1 METPKK
7 ETDHMKPRKNHR
19 LIIFAI
25 ATLLVLYSGMLNAQ
39 PNDDPDPEKVQE
51 ALQTTQQ
58 VIDQA
63 RSIVMESSS
72 QKARLMLEQAIS
84 MQMTAEGKVHDSLRQ
99 SLKLT
104 LEARQLAYQAI
115 ALARQDMKAEGT
127 IARTIEEANERI
139 AKVRDEMI
147 EYDIR
152 GDRAVKLLDEARN
165 MLEKTRL
172 NAQQHRYQLA
182 LKLAESARSRTLQ
195 AEQYVKRIKTM
206 KGMVE
211 RKLALLEKLRDRAA
225 ERINVMENEQ
235 ARMQLELV
243 SQQIDRTRQLLVEHR
258 YMAAKMSLENCEKT
272 FRNLIRQFPSQNL
285 SDPGLMLEESYRLL
299 ERAEEIIGPQDEAG
313 DVERRGY
320 IDEAKRLLTRAGD
333 ELAENRDES
342 ALRLINEAR
351 NLLRLATSDERK
363 AMTKE
368 EVRSEIQRAESLGED
383 VTGAVE
389 GCDAPGVQ
397 MLLDRA
403 AARLGKAWQYL
414 DEGEL
419 PNAEAEV
426 RIARNLYQRI
436 KEICGSL

>member
-1 METPKK
+1 
-7 ETDHMKPRKNHR
+7 MKPRKR
-19 LIIFAI
+19 KSLIIYAV
-25 ATLLVLYSGMLNAQ
+25 ATLLALYCGMLYAQ
-39 PNDDPDPEKVQE
+39 SNDEPDPEKVQE

-63 RSIVMESSS
+63 RSIVMESTS

-84 MQMTAEGKVHDSLRQ
+84 MQMTAEGNIHDSLRQ

-115 ALARQDMKAEGT
+115 ALARQEMKAEGT
-127 IARTIEEANERI
+127 IMRMIEETNERM
-139 AKVRDEMI
+139 AKVRDQMN

-152 GDRAVKLLDEARN
+152 GDRVVKLLDEARN

-182 LKLAESARSRTLQ
+182 LKLAESARNRVLQ
-195 AEQYVKRIKTM
+195 AEQYVNRIKTL

-211 RKLALLEKLRDRAA
+211 RKLALLEKLRDRAT
-225 ERINVMENEQ
+225 ERINVVENEQ
-235 ARMQLELV
+235 ARIQLELV
-243 SQQIDRTRQLLVEHR
+243 GEQIERTRQLLTEHR
-258 YMAAKMSLENCEKT
+258 YMAANVSLESCEKT
-272 FRNLIRQFPSQNL
+272 FRNLIRQFPSQNM
-285 SDPGLMLEESYRLL
+285 SDPELMLEESYRLL
-299 ERAEEIIGPQDEAG
+299 TRAEELIGSQEGEA
-313 DVERRGY
+313 ERRGFL
-320 IDEAKRLLTRAGD
+320 DEAKRLLTRAGD

-351 NLLRLATSDERK
+351 NILRLATSDESQ

-368 EVRSEIQRAESLGED
+368 EVRSEIQRVEAMGGD
-383 VTGAVE
+383 VIGAVE

-403 AARLGKAWQYL
+403 AARLGKARQYL
-414 DEGEL
+414 EEGEL
-419 PNAEAEV
+419 PNAEAEA
-426 RIARNLYQRI
+426 RIARNLYQRVR
-436 KEICGSL
+436 EICGSL

>member
-1 METPKK
+1 
-7 ETDHMKPRKNHR
+7 
-19 LIIFAI
+19 
-25 ATLLVLYSGMLNAQ
+25 V
-39 PNDDPDPEKVQE
+39 
-51 ALQTTQQ
+51 
-58 VIDQA
+58 
-63 RSIVMESSS
+63 
-72 QKARLMLEQAIS
+72 
-84 MQMTAEGKVHDSLRQ
+84 
-99 SLKLT
+99 
-104 LEARQLAYQAI
+104 
-115 ALARQDMKAEGT
+115 
-127 IARTIEEANERI
+127 
-139 AKVRDEMI
+139 
-147 EYDIR
+147 
-152 GDRAVKLLDEARN
+152 
-165 MLEKTRL
+165 
-172 NAQQHRYQLA
+172 
-182 LKLAESARSRTLQ
+182 
-195 AEQYVKRIKTM
+195 
-206 KGMVE
+206 
-211 RKLALLEKLRDRAA
+211 
-225 ERINVMENEQ
+225 
-235 ARMQLELV
+235 QLELV
-243 SQQIDRTRQLLVEHR
+243 GQQIDRTRQLLVEHR
-258 YMAAKMSLENCEKT
+258 YMAAKISLENCEKT

-299 ERAEEIIGPQDEAG
+299 ERAEEMIGPQSEAG
-313 DVERRGY
+313 DVEHRGY

-368 EVRSEIQRAESLGED
+368 EVRSEIQRAEALGED

-403 AARLGKAWQYL
+403 ADRLGKAWQYL

>member
-1 METPKK
+1 
-7 ETDHMKPRKNHR
+7 MKPRKR
-19 LIIFAI
+19 KTLIIFAI
-25 ATLLVLYSGMLNAQ
+25 ATLLVLYSGMLDAQ
-39 PNDDPDPEKVQE
+39 TMDDPAPEKVQE
-51 ALQTTQQ
+51 ALQTTRE
-58 VIDQA
+58 VIERA
-63 RSIVMESSS
+63 RSIVMESTS
-72 QKARLMLEQAIS
+72 QKARLMLEQAVS
-84 MQMTAEGKVHDSLRQ
+84 MQMMAEGKVHDSLRQ

-115 ALARQDMKAEGT
+115 ALARQEMKAEGT
-127 IARTIEEANERI
+127 ITRTIEETNERI
-139 AKVRDEMI
+139 AKIRDNMI

-152 GDRAVKLLDEARN
+152 SDRAVRLLDEARN
-165 MLEKTRL
+165 MLEKSRL
-172 NAQQHRYQLA
+172 NAQQHRYKLA
-182 LKLAESARSRTLQ
+182 LKLAESTRSRVLQ
-195 AEQYVKRIKTM
+195 AEQYVKRIRTM

-243 SQQIDRTRQLLVEHR
+243 GQQIDRTRQLLREHR
-258 YMAAKMSLENCEKT
+258 YMAAKISLENCEKT

-299 ERAEEIIGPQDEAG
+299 ERAEEMIGPQNDAG
-313 DVERRGY
+313 DVERRGF
-320 IDEAKRLLTRAGD
+320 IDEARRLLQRAGD
-333 ELAENRDES
+333 ELAGNRDES

-368 EVRSEIQRAESLGED
+368 ELRSEIQRAEALGED
-383 VTGAVE
+383 VIGAVE

-403 AARLGKAWQYL
+403 AARLGKARQFL

-419 PNAEAEV
+419 PNAEAEA
-426 RIARNLYQRI
+426 RIARNIYQRI
-436 KEICGSL
+436 REICGSL

>member
-1 METPKK
+1 MYNGNPKK
-7 ETDHMKPRKNHR
+7 ETNHMNPRKRKN
-19 LIIFAI
+19 LIIYAV
-25 ATLLVLYSGMLNAQ
+25 ATLLALYCGMPYAQ
-39 PNDDPDPEKVQE
+39 SSDEPDPEKVQE
-51 ALQTTQQ
+51 AIHTTQM

-63 RSIVMESSS
+63 RSIVMESTS
-72 QKARLMLEQAIS
+72 QKARLMLEQAVS
-84 MQMTAEGKVHDSLRQ
+84 MQMTAEGNIHDSLRQ

-115 ALARQDMKAEGT
+115 ALARQEMKAEGT
-127 IARTIEEANERI
+127 IMRTIEETNERI
-139 AKVRDEMI
+139 AKVRDKMI

-152 GDRAVKLLDEARN
+152 GDRVVKLIDEARN

-182 LKLAESARSRTLQ
+182 LKLAESARSRVLQ
-195 AEQYVKRIKTM
+195 AEQYVNRIRTL

-211 RKLALLEKLRDRAA
+211 RKLALLEKLRDRAT

-235 ARMQLELV
+235 ARMQLEQV
-243 SQQIDRTRQLLVEHR
+243 GEHIDRTRQLLDEHR
-258 YMAAKMSLENCEKT
+258 YMAAKLSLESCEKT
-272 FRNLIRQFPSQNL
+272 FRNLIRQFPSQNMN
-285 SDPGLMLEESYRLL
+285 DPELMLEESHRLL
-299 ERAEEIIGPQDEAG
+299 TRAEELIGSQDG
-313 DVERRGY
+313 DAKRRGLV
-320 IDEAKRLLTRAGD
+320 DEAKRLLTRAGD

-351 NLLRLATSDERK
+351 NLLRLATSDESK

-368 EVRSEIQRAESLGED
+368 EVRSEIRRVEAMGED
-383 VTGAVE
+383 VIGSVE

-403 AARLGKAWQYL
+403 AVRLGKARQYL

-419 PNAEAEV
+419 PNAEAEA
-426 RIARNLYQRI
+426 RIARNLYQRVR
-436 KEICGSL
+436 EICGSL

>member
-1 METPKK
+1 
-7 ETDHMKPRKNHR
+7 MKSRKR
-19 LIIFAI
+19 KGLIIFAI

-39 PNDDPDPEKVQE
+39 SSDDPDPEKVQE

-58 VIDQA
+58 VIDRA
-63 RSIVMESSS
+63 RSIVMESTS
-72 QKARLMLEQAIS
+72 QKARLMLEQAVS
-84 MQMTAEGKVHDSLRQ
+84 MQMTAEGNAHDSPRQ

-104 LEARQLAYQAI
+104 LKARQLAYQAI
-115 ALARQDMKAEGT
+115 ALARQEMKAEGT
-127 IARTIEEANERI
+127 IARTIEETNERI

-147 EYDIR
+147 EHNIR

-165 MLEKTRL
+165 MLEKSRL

-182 LKLAESARSRTLQ
+182 LKLAESARSRALQ
-195 AEQYVKRIKTM
+195 AEQQVKRTKTM

-211 RKLALLEKLRDRAA
+211 RKLALLEKLQVRAT
-225 ERINVMENEQ
+225 ERINVMDNEQ
-235 ARMQLELV
+235 ARIQLELV
-243 SQQIDRTRQLLVEHR
+243 EQQIDRTEQLLREHR
-258 YMAAKMSLENCEKT
+258 YMAAKLSLDNCEKT

-299 ERAEEIIGPQDEAG
+299 ERAEEMIGPQNNAG

-320 IDEAKRLLTRAGD
+320 IDEAKRLLTRASD
-333 ELAENRDES
+333 ELAEKRDES

-351 NLLRLATSDERK
+351 NLMRLATSDERK

-368 EVRSEIQRAESLGED
+368 EVRSEIQRTEALGED
-383 VTGAVE
+383 VIGAVE

-403 AARLGKAWQYL
+403 AARIGKAWQFI

-419 PNAEAEV
+419 PSAEAEA
-426 RIARNLYQRI
+426 RIARNLYQRVR
-436 KEICGSL
+436 EICGSL

>member
-1 METPKK
+1 
-7 ETDHMKPRKNHR
+7 MKPRKNTR
-19 LIIFAI
+19 PLIFFV
-25 ATLLVLYSGMLNAQ
+25 ATLLVLYSGILNAQ
-39 PNDDPDPEKVQE
+39 SGEEPDPEKVQE
-51 ALQTTQQ
+51 ALQMTEQ
-58 VIDQA
+58 VIDEA
-63 RSIVMESSS
+63 RSIVMESTS
-72 QKARLMLEQAIS
+72 QKARLLLEQAIS
-84 MQMTAEGKVHDSLRQ
+84 IQTTAEGNYSSNSLRQ

-115 ALARQDMKAEGT
+115 ALARQEMKAEGT
-127 IARTIEEANERI
+127 IMRTIEETNERI

-152 GDRAVKLLDEARN
+152 GDRAVKLLDESRN

-182 LKLAESARSRTLQ
+182 LKLAESARGRVLQ
-195 AEQYVKRIKTM
+195 AEQYVKRIKNV

-211 RKLALLEKLRDRAA
+211 RKLALLEKLQERTA
-225 ERINVMENEQ
+225 ERINLMENEQ
-235 ARMQLELV
+235 ARNQLELV
-243 SQQIDRTRQLLVEHR
+243 GEQIDQTRQLLHDHR
-258 YMAAKMSLENCEKT
+258 YMAAKLSLENCEKT

-285 SDPGLMLEESYRLL
+285 NDPGLMLEESYRLL
-299 ERAEEIIGPQDEAG
+299 ARAEEMIGSKEYAG
-313 DVERRGY
+313 DVERRGF

-333 ELAENRDES
+333 ELAESRNES

-351 NLLRLATSDERK
+351 NLLRLATSDEGG

-368 EVRSEIQRAESLGED
+368 TVRSQIQLVEALRDD

-403 AARLGKAWQYL
+403 TARLGKAWQL
-414 DEGEL
+414 LEAGEL
-419 PNAEAEV
+419 PNAEAEA
-426 RIARNLYQRI
+426 RIARNLYQRVR
-436 KEICGSL
+436 EICGSL